1 MKKTRL
7 QKRGVMTVEEGRQ
20 AIDRMN
26 VGGQAVQES
35 LRRGSQGRSV
45 QAKERR
51 CGACGKM
58 GHNARTFQI
67 VVSVF
72 EEEYSSWFQLI

>member
-7 QKRGVMTVEEGRQ
+7 QKRGAMTVEEGRQ
-20 AIDRMN
+20 AIDQMN
-26 VGGQAVQES
+26 VDGQAVQEL

-51 CGACGKM
+51 CGACVKIE
-58 GHNARTFQI
+58 HNARTCQV
-67 VVSVF
+67 VVSVS
-72 EEEYSSWFQLI
+72 EEEYSS